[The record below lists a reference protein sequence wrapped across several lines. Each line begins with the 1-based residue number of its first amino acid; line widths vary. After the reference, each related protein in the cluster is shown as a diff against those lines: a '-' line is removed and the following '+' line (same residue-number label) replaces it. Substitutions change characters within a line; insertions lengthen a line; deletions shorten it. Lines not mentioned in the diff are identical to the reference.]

1 MRTDATND
9 VAFNIFQCYQVFKMI
24 MGIGRNQMCLNI
36 TEVHQ
41 VQGSNK
47 EA

>member
-1 MRTDATND
+1 MRADATNEI
-9 VAFNIFQCYQVFKMI
+9 AFEIFQCYQVFKI
-24 MGIGRNQMCLNI
+24 IKSVGRNQMCLNI